1 MEGNLLKW
9 GGYLTGYTT
18 KYFVLYRGT
27 LSYYSS
33 KKERLAGSSAVE
45 HLNIGLCEI
54 AVDTHAHSQWEL
66 RMPLESK
73 VWYLKTSVPGER
85 QKWIQALGSAKA
97 CLLDTSS
104 LSRSSITSL
113 PDDTNDVLSSHTVPT
128 SAQDTL
134 ANKLVT
140 VKDYACTD
148 HSLDSAVYAISNDK
162 SNDPKQ
168 GSHSLNDHFLPANHS
183 DGDVQDDAANTKYTI
198 ESLLLSCSC
207 AKDSISKLE
216 EVIQKKDDL
225 EPVLEI
231 AENALKGVICQIGT
245 IKLQKSKQIR
255 PVESVAMHDFSENSI
270 LDEGDYSDSVISKA
284 AQPKDDTKAD
294 IITFFSSREV
304 NFCHVYDQVV
314 PSNEKNLI
322 PAELFLNA
330 CQCYLEFFD
339 RFAGTVLAPI
349 KTDIQGNINKIRKV
363 MNTKPD
369 EYLQDLLENEMLAKK
384 HTGPDTATQALLW
397 LTRALSVMC
406 QFLKNL
412 LTPGSENCRDPPAA
426 FWAAY
431 VSRLQKHHNWVVQ
444 RLFKMGIKMLADFER
459 FAEDMTEKDSYE
471 KIAQST
477 SSTWKN
483 VIQEKVIEHGLDYC
497 DGMNEIVEKLCMMYK
512 SYKMEV

>member
-148 HSLDSAVYAISNDK
+148 HSLDSAVYAISNEK

-225 EPVLEI
+225 EPVLEL

-270 LDEGDYSDSVISKA
+270 LDE
-284 AQPKDDTKAD
+284 
-294 IITFFSSREV
+294 
-304 NFCHVYDQVV
+304 VV